1 MGATC
6 VSESPP
12 INLVLRNIVE
22 SFRVR
27 QQSSEAEAEQSN
39 QERQERKSTESVED
53 RCTVHGKKLFFFC
66 EDDQETLCTVCQ
78 YSKKHKDHRV
88 IPLEEAAQELKEK
101 VRRSLWPLKEDLMTF
116 QAKKDECLKT
126 TQHIKEQTRL
136 TKDLIK
142 KDFEQLRH
150 FLRLEEAARISMLE
164 DEAEMKSEIM
174 QVKLEEVSNNIVS
187 LSNTI
192 QNRETDLERE
202 DIEFLQAYKSYTDSV
217 PYSPQDSNVLAS
229 DSLIDVSK
237 HVGNL
242 KFKVWEKM
250 LGQVQYS
257 VHCWEVVVGNK
268 TKWDLGVVK
277 ESVSRQG
284 ILNVNTESGFW
295 ALALREGG
303 QYCASTKPWTKV
315 YVKRKPHRIRVS
327 LNNREVSF
335 YDPFDMTHIYT
346 FSDLPTEKLVPF
358 FSPCVSDQGSNSE
371 PLRIMP
377 VKVAVTITPELAD

>member
-1 MGATC
+1 
-6 VSESPP
+6 
-12 INLVLRNIVE
+12 
-22 SFRVR
+22 
-27 QQSSEAEAEQSN
+27 
-39 QERQERKSTESVED
+39 
-53 RCTVHGKKLFFFC
+53 
-66 EDDQETLCTVCQ
+66 
-78 YSKKHKDHRV
+78 
-88 IPLEEAAQELKEK
+88 
-101 VRRSLWPLKEDLMTF
+101 MTF

-257 VHCWEVVVGNK
+257 PIIMDPN
-268 TKWDLGVVK
+268 TAAKWLQLSENLTSVYYRDLQSDIPDNP
-277 ESVSRQG
+277 ER
-284 ILNVNTESGFW
+284 
-295 ALALREGG
+295 
-303 QYCASTKPWTKV
+303 
-315 YVKRKPHRIRVS
+315 
-327 LNNREVSF
+327 
-335 YDPFDMTHIYT
+335 FDLCVCVL
-346 FSDLPTEKLVPF
+346 DLPTEKLVPF